1 MYLIG
6 GVIIFLIILLV
17 CFSNSTEKGV
27 GVILIFAGI
36 LLLTSFTVVGL
47 LLIFMGGCIF
57 LGG

>member
-1 MYLIG
+1 
-6 GVIIFLIILLV
+6 LV

-27 GVILIFAGI
+27 GAILIFAGI

-47 LLIFMGGCIF
+47 LLIFIGGCIF